1 MQILQGINLKI
12 PHGKTIALVG
22 ASGCGKS
29 TTIQLL
35 QRFYDPNSGEVT
47 LTNEQ
52 ESINLSVKAA
62 FLQYF
67 TSHKK
72 MM

>member
-1 MQILQGINLKI
+1 MCPCADSTGDESESPSWKD
-12 PHGKTIALVG
+12 HCMVG

-35 QRFYDPNSGEVT
+35 QRFYDPHSGEVT

-52 ESINLSVKAA
+52 P
-62 FLQYF
+62 
-67 TSHKK
+67 
-72 MM
+72 